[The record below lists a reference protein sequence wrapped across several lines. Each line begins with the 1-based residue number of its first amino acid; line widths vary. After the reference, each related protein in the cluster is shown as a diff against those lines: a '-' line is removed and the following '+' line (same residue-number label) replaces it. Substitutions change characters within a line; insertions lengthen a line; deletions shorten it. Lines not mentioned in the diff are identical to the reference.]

1 MDERQR
7 PDPDD
12 DHEETEGH
20 ARAEAHAE
28 AREHARRRRLSAA
41 RRERRARREEAEG
54 RGGAPRRGLKRSVVN
69 AIRQIPSY
77 IRLLIG
83 LFGDRRVSNIDRFM
97 VIAAAAYIISPL
109 DFIPDVIPFLGE
121 VDDVFLLMLSLQRL
135 VERAGYDV
143 LLDHW
148 RGDPRE
154 LDDLNLAGIVA
165 AAGFFLPSRLRRRL
179 RKMAGHRG

>member
-1 MDERQR
+1 MDERQQ
-7 PDPDD
+7 PDPDSPQD
-12 DHEETEGH
+12 
-20 ARAEAHAE
+20 E
-28 AREHARRRRLSAA
+28 ARVSARQQRLSAA
-41 RRERRARREEAEG
+41 RRERRARREASEAREDSAREG
-54 RGGAPRRGLKRSVVN
+54 ARRGSAPRRGLKRSVVN

-83 LFGDRRVSNIDRFM
+83 LFGDRRVSPVDRFM

-135 VERAGYDV
+135 VERAGYDT

-154 LDDLNLAGIVA
+154 LEDLNLAGIVA

-179 RKMAGHRG
+179 RKMAGHRD

>member
-7 PDPDD
+7 PDPDSAQ
-12 DHEETEGH
+12 EESRAS
-20 ARAEAHAE
+20 ARQ
-28 AREHARRRRLSAA
+28 RRLSDA
-41 RRERRARREEAEG
+41 RRERRARRDESARRAEARRDEESRE
-54 RGGAPRRGLKRSVVN
+54 GAPRRGLKRSVVN

-83 LFGDRRVSNIDRFM
+83 LFGDRRVSPVDRFL

-135 VERAGYDV
+135 VERAGYDT

-154 LDDLNLAGIVA
+154 LDHLNLAGIVA

-179 RKMAGHRG
+179 RKMAGHSN